1 MLVFK
6 LVRSLFIIFYSVQ
19 SQYTFIN
26 DGFDEE
32 ENEKNQFG
40 SLTGDVQN
48 WAALLQN
55 YILQVY
61 IEFKLKLDI
70 TF

>member
-1 MLVFK
+1 MLVFI
-6 LVRSLFIIFYSVQ
+6 LVCNLFIIKHSVL

-40 SLTGDVQN
+40 SLTGDV
-48 WAALLQN
+48 
-55 YILQVY
+55 I
-61 IEFKLKLDI
+61 
-70 TF
+70 

>member
-1 MLVFK
+1 MQFLK
-6 LVRSLFIIFYSVQ
+6 LALTFSIIFHTID

-26 DGFDEE
+26 DGFDED

-55 YILQVY
+55 YILQAG
-61 IEFKLKLDI
+61 
-70 TF
+70 

>member
-1 MLVFK
+1 MLK
-6 LVRSLFIIFYSVQ
+6 LILANLILIHFVV
-19 SQYTFIN
+19 SQYTFVN

-32 ENEKNQFG
+32 ENNFG

-61 IEFKLKLDI
+61 EI
-70 TF
+70 

>member
-40 SLTGDVQN
+40 SLTGDVQ
-48 WAALLQN
+48 Q
-55 YILQVY
+55 
-61 IEFKLKLDI
+61 
-70 TF
+70 